1 MARKEVERQLRLFGV
16 GDLGSLDEEDGSLEP
31 EGVAEQRWDD
41 VFRHLG
47 RLLRE
52 EGFGAYLARCQRDRD
67 QSGRE

>member
-16 GDLGSLDEEDGSLEP
+16 GDVGFLEEDGSLES
-31 EGVAEQRWDD
+31 EGVADQRWDD

-52 EGFGAYLARCQRDRD
+52 EGFGAYLARGQRDKD
-67 QSGRE
+67 QSGRD